1 MLRRLD
7 MLRLRALVATA
18 KQNDDRI
25 PPRLK
30 IDTVAGAVVDAQ
42 FADTFANRL
51 DVACVPLGEPIEREA
66 IIARARWSLSRK
78 RHFRNVSV
86 CLSSIARSL

>member
-1 MLRRLD
+1 MLRHFD
-7 MLRLRALVATA
+7 ILRLRAFVAAA

-25 PPRLK
+25 SSLLK

-51 DVACVPLGEPIEREA
+51 DVACVPLSQPVQSRSDQRTGSVILEPLA
-66 IIARARWSLSRK
+66 PLPK
-78 RHFRNVSV
+78 RL
-86 CLSSIARSL
+86 CLLQLKHM